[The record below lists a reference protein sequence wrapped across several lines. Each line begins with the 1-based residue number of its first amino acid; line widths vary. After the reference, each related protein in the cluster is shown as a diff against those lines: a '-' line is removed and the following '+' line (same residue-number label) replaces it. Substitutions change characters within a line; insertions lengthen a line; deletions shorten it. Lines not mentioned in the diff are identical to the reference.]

1 MSVLGLGT
9 AAMDVVL
16 QCESLPRED
25 GFAFVHRENLMSG
38 GSCAN
43 TLVTLS
49 CLGQKTSMVA
59 KTGDDHYGKVFK
71 EELIQSGVDTEHLY
85 VKKGGVSL
93 HTFITVDRK
102 GRKAI
107 YSNLGNSLLDLS
119 EDEVDVSM
127 VDDVNIFYTDMFPGK
142 PALKLARLCQE
153 KSIPVVF
160 NLECAPDFMS
170 LCHTSMAEIA
180 EMMQLADVVFICR
193 EALFE
198 MGESTAPLKAAENIF
213 QKYKP
218 LGGIIA
224 TQGESGVLWYDS
236 EGQIRVPAFS
246 VKAIDTTGAGD
257 AFNGGF
263 IYSYLIKK
271 MSLDTSL
278 RFASA
283 CAAIK
288 CTQLGPRLKT
298 TVEQVHDFML
308 NA

>member
-43 TLVTLS
+43 TLVALS

-59 KTGDDHYGKVFK
+59 KTGDDHYGKVFE

-142 PALKLARLCQE
+142 PALKLARLCQK

-160 NLECAPDFMS
+160 NLECAPDFMN
-170 LCHTSMAEIA
+170 LCHISMAEIA
-180 EMMQLADVVFICR
+180 EMIQLSDVFFICQD
-193 EALFE
+193 ALIQLGDH
-198 MGESTAPLKAAENIF
+198 MDPAKACERMM
-213 QKYKP
+213 QKFTP
-218 LGGIIA
+218 QGGIIA
-224 TQGESGVLWYDS
+224 TQGEAGVLWYGP
-236 EGQIRVPAFS
+236 EGQITVPAFS

-271 MSLDTSL
+271 MSLGKSL

-298 TVEQVHDFML
+298 TVEQVHDFIL